1 MSPPPP
7 LRSVAASGDGWLS
20 LSVSTESTGSGE
32 SNKRLKRGGGGG
44 SVEDDGFPLH
54 DEVLL
59 LVFAASSLDL
69 HDLVRCTATCR
80 RWRRLVTGNAE
91 YICRSM
97 LPSSCLIRD
106 LAVGFFHQ
114 SHEDESSSSV
124 VPPRFVPLPSAS
136 SRFGGGELDRVLDNP
151 GLFKNS
157 RLVTSRKGR
166 LVVELRR
173 ASRAAALRLVVCN
186 PMTGDMSILPVLS
199 GKDRPGLYACA
210 LLTADDLQDS
220 ADPLP
225 PGPAAFRLVV
235 LYKRRSFTACRS
247 YSSDTKAWSTER
259 KLSGVKIGGK
269 RLGDMAAGVTF
280 RGRVFWLVNSVVFV
294 LHLDTLVA
302 TTENIPWHWRWNG
315 KPCFCLGDPVPN
327 RRLAVSPD
335 GRLCVV
341 QVGRNLRTYNPVINV
356 FARHDS
362 GGCNGSTAQKIRWKV
377 EEAHDVELSHLIPLA
392 NVKRVCL
399 RGVCEKSGLIFLAIG
414 ADMYAKKPDLALYA
428 LDMEKKEARLVP
440 APPGRC
446 CVRRSSWS
454 FFGYELDRVDYLAS
468 LAGGDSTAR

>member
-136 SRFGGGELDRVLDNP
+136 SRF
-151 GLFKNS
+151 
-157 RLVTSRKGR
+157 
-166 LVVELRR
+166 
-173 ASRAAALRLVVCN
+173 
-186 PMTGDMSILPVLS
+186 
-199 GKDRPGLYACA
+199 
-210 LLTADDLQDS
+210 
-220 ADPLP
+220 
-225 PGPAAFRLVV
+225 
-235 LYKRRSFTACRS
+235 
-247 YSSDTKAWSTER
+247 
-259 KLSGVKIGGK
+259 
-269 RLGDMAAGVTF
+269 
-280 RGRVFWLVNSVVFV
+280 
-294 LHLDTLVA
+294 
-302 TTENIPWHWRWNG
+302 
-315 KPCFCLGDPVPN
+315 
-327 RRLAVSPD
+327 
-335 GRLCVV
+335 
-341 QVGRNLRTYNPVINV
+341 
-356 FARHDS
+356 S
-362 GGCNGSTAQKIRWKV
+362 GGDLDGGLGHNRHFS
-377 EEAHDVELSHLIPLA
+377 DSHLI
-392 NVKRVCL
+392 V
-399 RGVCEKSGLIFLAIG
+399 S
-414 ADMYAKKPDLALYA
+414 
-428 LDMEKKEARLVP
+428 
-440 APPGRC
+440 
-446 CVRRSSWS
+446 
-454 FFGYELDRVDYLAS
+454 
-468 LAGGDSTAR
+468 